1 MTDFQAIAD
10 RVEIE
15 ALRGEFTDAGMMRD
29 WAHFASLVTPD
40 GAWRIPDVNVHFES
54 REEIRTGVER
64 LQEKHWEFSVQ
75 NTHPGI
81 IRPEGDTASGRT
93 YIQEFGRFRDGR
105 SQLNYSIYQD
115 RYQRTIDGWKFAER
129 VFEVRYF
136 DTTPLPGS
144 AGPRSNSVEAQV
156 GRPHASSTG
165 AG

>member
-15 ALRGEFTDAGMMRD
+15 ALRGEFTDAAAMRD
-29 WAHFASLVTPD
+29 WAHFASLFTPD

-54 REEIRTGVER
+54 RAEIRTGVER
-64 LQEKHWEFSVQ
+64 LQEEHWEFFVQ

-81 IRPEGDTASGRT
+81 IRLEGDTASGRT

-105 SQLNYSIYQD
+105 SQLNYSIYHD
-115 RYQRTIDGWKFAER
+115 RYRRTVDGWKFAER

-156 GRPHASSTG
+156 GRPHASSAD